1 MGFDWKEF
9 LALAQDLEGK
19 SGAGYSDEA
28 ANRSAVSCTYYAAF
42 CKARNYAESNLGF
55 QRTGTPQDHELLRR
69 HLRQQG
75 GAWRTVAAHLRELRA
90 WRNQCDYDDA
100 VPNLATLVSAA
111 LARAASVLSQ
121 CP

>member
-9 LALAQDLEGK
+9 LALAQDFENRI
-19 SGAGYSDEA
+19 GAGYSDEA
-28 ANRSAVSCTYYAAF
+28 SNRAAVSRAYYAAF
-42 CKARNYAESNLGF
+42 CTVRNYAEANLGF

-75 GAWRTVAAHLRELRA
+75 GVWTNVAAYLRELRA
-90 WRNQCDYDDA
+90 WRNQCDYDDV
-100 VPNLATLVSAA
+100 VPNLPALTSAA
-111 LARAASVLSQ
+111 LGRAAIVLSY